1 MAVTAAKSVMA
12 FRVLTMAVD
21 LCRLT
26 TRTMNVNAGH
36 ERTSKARIIHQ
47 IQLIRGI
54 TTVFRHHQFL
64 KWCNNHNSKMWKM
77 RVIHF
82 AINYHCAH

>member
-1 MAVTAAKSVMA
+1 MRDVFFLTSQQAALPGV
-12 FRVLTMAVD
+12 
-21 LCRLT
+21 
-26 TRTMNVNAGH
+26 
-36 ERTSKARIIHQ
+36 E
-47 IQLIRGI
+47 
-54 TTVFRHHQFL
+54 FL